1 MYCTLYGISTK
12 QAAHQSAPLSAAA
25 LNSVE
30 SLIAELFAQHGEPL
44 GPGRRGIGLFEPA
57 QCLAVVTELLNEA
70 AILLKRALKTVYTE
84 LADVVPYGN
93 KGCKEW
99 VFAITG
105 IGKTGALSSL
115 QAASYDDFDA

>member
-1 MYCTLYGISTK
+1 
-12 QAAHQSAPLSAAA
+12 
-25 LNSVE
+25 
-30 SLIAELFAQHGEPL
+30 
-44 GPGRRGIGLFEPA
+44 
-57 QCLAVVTELLNEA
+57 VTELLNEA
-70 AILLKRALKTVYTE
+70 AILLKRALKTVHTE